1 MSFQLAKLE
10 ITYKAVDDI
19 DLPSFSGSTFR
30 GVFGHSL
37 KKLSCISL
45 DDNCINC
52 PLSPECIYTNI
63 FESRHTKI
71 NYKSFMGSNS
81 PPTPFIIRPTA
92 SMKSNIYKNNDFKLE
107 LIVFGEFTNWVHYFL
122 KALQIMG
129 NNGAGKGNGKF
140 KLIEVVNKYTNQI
153 IYDGDHYLFHDFT
166 KKISFSMNPINYL
179 NVNILSPIR
188 IIKKNKMVN
197 LFTPQIFFNEFS
209 RRIKTINH
217 YYGSSDLTF
226 NYSDLLKETE
236 LITMKNRTKIKK
248 ISRYSNRQH
257 KHVPI
262 TGIVGDLEFNNLG
275 PVTYNLLKAVED
287 IHIGKGTS
295 YGLGQIEVKN

>member
-1 MSFQLAKLE
+1 MSFKLAKLE
-10 ITYKAVDDI
+10 LTYKTLDNI
-19 DLPSFSGSTFR
+19 KLPLFSGSTFR

-45 DDNCINC
+45 DDNCSNC
-52 PLSPECIYTNI
+52 PLSLECIYTNI
-63 FESRHTKI
+63 FESRYTKN
-71 NYKSFMGSNS
+71 NYKSIRGLNN
-81 PPTPFIIRPTA
+81 PPTPFIIRPTTEL
-92 SMKSNIYKNNDFKLE
+92 KPNINENNNFKLE
-107 LIVFGEFTNWVHYFL
+107 LIVFGEFTNWIHYFL
-122 KALQIMG
+122 KALQNMG

-140 KLIEVVNKYTNQI
+140 LLIKVINKYTNQI
-153 IYDGDHYLFHDFT
+153 IYNGGQYLFHDFT
-166 KKISFSMNPINYL
+166 KKISFSMNPINKL

-188 IIKKNKMVN
+188 IIKKNKMIN
-197 LFTPQIFFNEFS
+197 SFTPKIFFNEFS
-209 RRIKTINH
+209 RRFKTINH
-217 YYGSSDLTF
+217 YYGSNDLTF

-262 TGIVGDLEFNNLG
+262 SGIVGNLEFNNLG

-295 YGLGQIEVKN
+295 YGLGQIKIRN